1 MTKLA
6 IYEFKKTVRR
16 KDAIALLVLGLWPAV
31 VTVCTSLG
39 TGLFHVSSDPVGAFE
54 FVNMLFSFQDMLF
67 LPVLIGVYIASMSLY
82 QEIHTKQIYLYKD
95 MKKSRILNVK
105 YISIFSVY
113 GLFLIIYISTAFI
126 FYYLMFQYDDV
137 ATGSLI
143 AYESNLIPLL
153 YNSFEI
159 TLGVLFYIHV
169 GITLVLRVSTGI
181 AIFGTTLFYMVALI
195 TPELHIIKYIFPIGY
210 KNVIEFEQHSYLWS
224 WILSI
229 IVWLIYNV
237 GLYYFNRKHFD
248 KLEYD

>member
-105 YISIFSVY
+105 SSSSVDS
-113 GLFLIIYISTAFI
+113 L
-126 FYYLMFQYDDV
+126 QYPRIV
-137 ATGSLI
+137 HPPS
-143 AYESNLIPLL
+143 PLPQRQ
-153 YNSFEI
+153 S
-159 TLGVLFYIHV
+159 
-169 GITLVLRVSTGI
+169 
-181 AIFGTTLFYMVALI
+181 
-195 TPELHIIKYIFPIGY
+195 
-210 KNVIEFEQHSYLWS
+210 
-224 WILSI
+224 
-229 IVWLIYNV
+229 
-237 GLYYFNRKHFD
+237 
-248 KLEYD
+248 